1 MKKIFIIK
9 SLEDE
14 NIVQEMEVVKYYDLG
29 SYYEL
34 EFEDGYGSIPKERVV
49 RIEERND

>member
-14 NIVQEMEVVKYYDLG
+14 NKVQEMEVEKFYDMGLW
-29 SYYEL
+29 YEL
-34 EFEDGYGSIPKERVV
+34 EFKDGSGSIPKERVV
-49 RIEERND
+49 RIEEI